1 MMVELTDK
9 ELGTIKCALA
19 RYNEFCEDC
28 ISSFAGTGHDEY
40 YKSRKEETEKLQQK
54 IYMLKYNMNYRINED
69 VKEAQ
74 NEKT

>member
-1 MMVELTDK
+1 MMVELTEK

-19 RYNEFCEDC
+19 RYNEFCENC

-40 YKSRKEETEKLQQK
+40 YKSRKEETGKLKQK
-54 IYMLKYNMNYRINED
+54 IYILEFNMNGRINENI
-69 VKEAQ
+69 KEAQ